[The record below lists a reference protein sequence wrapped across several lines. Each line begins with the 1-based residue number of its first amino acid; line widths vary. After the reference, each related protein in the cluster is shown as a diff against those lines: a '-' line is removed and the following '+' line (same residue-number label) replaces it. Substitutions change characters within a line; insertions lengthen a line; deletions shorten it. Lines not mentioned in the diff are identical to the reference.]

1 MAGKV
6 EVAVVLKAV
15 AVGAVVGVAAAGG
28 AELRCQSL
36 SAGELTRGAAA
47 EQTTVEARGAGIV
60 DTPSKQKIFSM
71 REKYL
76 CTYLPRQ

>member
-28 AELRCQSL
+28 AELRRESL

-47 EQTTVEARGAGIV
+47 EKTTVEVEARGAAVV
-60 DTPSKQKIFSM
+60 DTP
-71 REKYL
+71 
-76 CTYLPRQ
+76 